1 MQVSRQVCYN
11 HINKDHLMVY
21 ELTDGMDD
29 DDHVKNEDRTMK
41 RTKTRKALCLYLVLL
56 LSACLCFPAWGEEIV
71 DPVEDTMHSWPFSSE
86 IREPYSSVMDS
97 EGTLEYRN
105 EENAVTFMTGPLPYG
120 LITDEEE
127 AASVACHFVSETG
140 LDMQWRRT
148 DSCNG
153 VVCYTF
159 QAMEDGLDLRDC
171 YVKIVV
177 SDTGE
182 IWGIASSL
190 PENTDSVLREEP
202 GEDLRQPIN
211 LNADYESGMYETMLV
226 TRSEETLDI
235 SIPVLIS
242 PEDGGRYLGDHERRI
257 YCVDPSSLEND
268 NGESPII
275 RPLCLDDGM
284 DMTGPVITYY
294 RFLQVYDYF
303 DGKSWPSP
311 DGNAGPCLLMID
323 FTGESD
329 GNAYYGGFRDGF
341 HCFGFGTNDY
351 ASQSIQVI
359 AHEFMHGVSATNHI
373 GRYENET
380 GALNEAISD
389 LIGSAVEADIM
400 GMTMEQDGWLQ
411 SFKESHQ
418 DEYPLFIW
426 DEYYTPSTDTPDQD
440 VNDLGSVHHN
450 ANIVNVLSYRQA
462 EAGMTPSDRFD
473 YWFLFDLTL
482 TPVTDF
488 PEFAARAAWC
498 AELAGLSRFAP
509 MMAQAAADLGLH
521 DRSIPDKPRMDHQA
535 LVLVDMVWQERD
547 LPGIVTFYNTGSKRK
562 FSTWPAAGT
571 STAAAVL
578 AEGEYI
584 ISIVIHSDPEACFL
598 WNGEDWQPCGQ
609 EEIEKARGEAGR
621 SCRVILNGGDVAA
634 LGDFYEK

>member
-1 MQVSRQVCYN
+1 
-11 HINKDHLMVY
+11 MVY

>member
-1 MQVSRQVCYN
+1 
-11 HINKDHLMVY
+11 
-21 ELTDGMDD
+21 
-29 DDHVKNEDRTMK
+29 MK